1 MCVATKKYVPVPMFF
16 KSPYLWGWVAEEGE
30 EVEVEEVEVGS
41 ICSGT
46 AIGSVH
52 LVSESQAVSMTSEAQ
67 PKRKRQEW
75 RRLSRWQ

>member
-1 MCVATKKYVPVPMFF
+1 MV
-16 KSPYLWGWVAEEGE
+16 
-30 EVEVEEVEVGS
+30 VEEVEVGS

-46 AIGSVH
+46 ATGSVH

-67 PKRKRQEW
+67 PESQRQQK